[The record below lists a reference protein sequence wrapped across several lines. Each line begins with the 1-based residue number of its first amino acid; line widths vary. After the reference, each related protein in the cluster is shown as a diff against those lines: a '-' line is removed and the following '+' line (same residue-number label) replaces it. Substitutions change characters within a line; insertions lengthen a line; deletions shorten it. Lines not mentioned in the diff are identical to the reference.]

1 MRVHL
6 YTYTHA
12 HTHTTSKYNVI
23 IIVIAARTK
32 CCGSAIEGIIISGG
46 EGGWRSKEL
55 SQVSLSNI

>member
-1 MRVHL
+1 MRVHI

-12 HTHTTSKYNVI
+12 HTHTTSKYNV

-32 CCGSAIEGIIISGG
+32 CCGSAIEGIITSGG

-55 SQVSLSNI
+55 S

>member
-1 MRVHL
+1 MRVHI

-12 HTHTTSKYNVI
+12 HTHTTSKYSV

-32 CCGSAIEGIIISGG
+32 CCGSAIEGIITSGR
-46 EGGWRSKEL
+46 EGGWRSKEM